1 MNFACKEPLSAVFS
15 LKKIFAIGEFII
27 TLFWFTSVPSLLCFE
42 SFTVCKCGSPLTCF
56 SMASFAAFSVPL
68 IHLCEK
74 FLISLILSSHFL
86 QSEHWMQQTLDSVLI
101 SKSSFSYNSFSQFLS
116 VFIMVVLWFEA
127 IALIMRAVNLNLKNK
142 GWFLKNIS
150 S

>member
-15 LKKIFAIGEFII
+15 LKKLFAIGEFII

-101 SKSSFSYNSFSQFLS
+101 SKSSFSYNSLPISKYFYHGCFLIWS
-116 VFIMVVLWFEA
+116 HCI
-127 IALIMRAVNLNLKNK
+127 NH
-142 GWFLKNIS
+142 GS
-150 S
+150 SKSKSEK